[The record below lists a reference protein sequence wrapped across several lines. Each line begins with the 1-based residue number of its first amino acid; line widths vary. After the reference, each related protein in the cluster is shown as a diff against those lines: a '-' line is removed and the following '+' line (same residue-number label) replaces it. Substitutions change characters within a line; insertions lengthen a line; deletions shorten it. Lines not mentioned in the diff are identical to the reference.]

1 MKVPGL
7 RRLLLRAE
15 VRIGGGHFVAHT
27 LTVSESTVFIETD
40 RPLPVGSPLV
50 AVLSFPKWVEET
62 TLHGRVTNV
71 VVGHNAGDASGI
83 EVEIEAPDQQSWAEV
98 LASLDAAA
106 SNAPPPNRY
115 RVLLVEDND
124 LIQDMFAYGVDK
136 YFRGRSARVV
146 VDIASDGGQAWSM
159 LQSGGYDLAIVDHY
173 LPVLD
178 GSNLLTRLRREP
190 KLSTLPVV
198 GISIG
203 GRDVR
208 EAMLDAGADLFL
220 SKPIVLRDLFN
231 TLERLAAVQPGEVPA

>member
-1 MKVPGL
+1 MKTSGE

-15 VRIGGGHFVAHT
+15 VRAGGGHFVAHT
-27 LTVSESTVFIETD
+27 LIVSESTVFIETD
-40 RPLPVGSPLV
+40 RPLPVGTPLL
-50 AVLSFPKWVEET
+50 ALLSFPRWVEEIA
-62 TLHGRVTNV
+62 LHGRVRSV
-71 VVGHNAGDASGI
+71 VVGHNAGDASGVV
-83 EVEIEAPDQQSWAEV
+83 VEIDAPDREAWAEV
-98 LASLDAAA
+98 LASLDAAV

-136 YFRGRSARVV
+136 YFRGRSVHV
-146 VDIASDGGQAWSM
+146 TVDIASDGGQAWSM

-178 GSNLLTRLRREP
+178 GSNLLARVRREP

-208 EAMLDAGADLFL
+208 DAMLDAGADLFL
-220 SKPIVLRDLFN
+220 SKPIVLRDLFS
-231 TLERLAAVQPGEVPA
+231 TLERLAAVQPGEVRA